1 MKMSKTMRK
10 VLAVLLVAVMTMLCL
25 VGCQQ
30 GAKEEAPADPAPS
43 APATETT
50 TPEPEPEPEPWKPE
64 RTITMYVGFN
74 AGGGVDTMARVLA
87 TELSSYLG
95 VDVVVENMPGGGS
108 GTAAEHVM
116 GLDADGYTLLAVS
129 SACATYAAMD
139 NSDATY
145 NEMDM
150 LGVMVLSEP
159 AFEVPGTSSI
169 NTMDDLVALWNS
181 GEAHTAANAGNGGLW
196 HIPQLLAMQA
206 AGADMS
212 KVSFV
217 PYSSGKEDATAI
229 AKGEVDWG
237 VTGAFLE
244 SAEFCIEGMSKPLC
258 IFSDQAYEVPG
269 YGTLEPITKFIPEL
283 TAEDIGAGAGWRG
296 VLVKEGTPEEI
307 YTVLEDAL
315 KAAYESDAFQT
326 LIEENGL
333 IPAGYFGDQAQDTYE
348 YTTQV
353 QSWLLYDMEMA
364 NRSPEDLDIPRAS

>member
-1 MKMSKTMRK
+1 MKMSITMRK
-10 VLAVLLVAVMTMLCL
+10 VLAELLVAAMLVLCL
-25 VGCQQ
+25 TGCQ
-30 GAKEEAPADPAPS
+30 GTKEEAPANPAPAPS
-43 APATETT
+43 TAETT
-50 TPEPEPEPEPWKPE
+50 APEPEAEPWKPDH
-64 RTITMYVGFN
+64 TITMYVGFN

-108 GTAAEHVM
+108 GTAAEHVR

-145 NEMDM
+145 HEMDM

-169 NTMDDLVALWNS
+169 NTMEDLVSLWNS
-181 GEAHTAANAGNGGLW
+181 GDNHTAANAGNGGLW

-258 IFSDQAYEVPG
+258 IFSDRPYEVPG

-296 VLVKEGTPEEI
+296 VLVKKGTPEEV

-315 KAAYESDAFQT
+315 KAAYESDAFQK
-326 LIEENGL
+326 LIEDNGL
-333 IPAGYFGDQAQDTYE
+333 IPAGYFGDQARETYE

-364 NRSPEDLDIPRAS
+364 NRSPEEVGIPRVS

>member
-1 MKMSKTMRK
+1 MKKSLFIRHIFSMFSIMVCIGMALT
-10 VLAVLLVAVMTMLCL
+10 
-25 VGCQQ
+25 GCQQ
-30 GAKEEAPADPAPS
+30 DQEDPGEDAASEEW
-43 APATETT
+43 T
-50 TPEPEPEPEPWKPE
+50 PE
-64 RTITMYVGFN
+64 RTITMYCGFD

-87 TELSSYLG
+87 SEMSSYLG

-116 GLDADGYTLLAVS
+116 DLDADGYTLLAVS

-145 NEMDM
+145 NDMDM

-159 AFEVPGTSSI
+159 AFEVPATSKI
-169 NTMDDLVALWNS
+169 ETMDDLVALWKS
-181 GEAHTAANAGNGGLW
+181 GEHHTAANAGNGGLW

-206 AGADMS
+206 AGASMET
-212 KVSFV
+212 VSFV

-244 SAEFCIEGMSKPLC
+244 SSEFCISGLSRPLC
-258 IFSDQAYEVPG
+258 IYSDEPYEIPG
-269 YGTLEPITKFIPEL
+269 YGTLSPITDFIPEL
-283 TAEDIGAGAGWRG
+283 TAEDIEAGAGWRG
-296 VLVKEGTPEEI
+296 VLIKAGTPENV
-307 YTVLEDAL
+307 YTVLENAL
-315 KAAYESDAFQT
+315 KSAYESEAFQT

-333 IPAGYFGDQAQDTYE
+333 LPAGYFGQEAQDTYA

-353 QSWLLYDMEMA
+353 QSWLLYDMGMA
-364 NRSPEDLDIPRAS
+364 NRSPEELNIPRAE